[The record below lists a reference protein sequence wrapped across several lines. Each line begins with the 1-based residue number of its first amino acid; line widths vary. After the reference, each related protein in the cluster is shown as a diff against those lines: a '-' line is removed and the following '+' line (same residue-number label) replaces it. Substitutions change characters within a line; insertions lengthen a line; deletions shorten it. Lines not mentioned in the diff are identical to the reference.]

1 MLNTGGGSVLSFVSH
16 PRASS
21 SLFLTEGNHNAFN
34 MANHFSSSPQIMT
47 KTQDKEFFLSDLV

>member
-1 MLNTGGGSVLSFVSH
+1 MFNIEGGLVLGFVSH

-34 MANHFSSSPQIMT
+34 MANYFSSSPHIMT
-47 KTQDKEFFLSDLV
+47 KTQDKEFFLSDSV